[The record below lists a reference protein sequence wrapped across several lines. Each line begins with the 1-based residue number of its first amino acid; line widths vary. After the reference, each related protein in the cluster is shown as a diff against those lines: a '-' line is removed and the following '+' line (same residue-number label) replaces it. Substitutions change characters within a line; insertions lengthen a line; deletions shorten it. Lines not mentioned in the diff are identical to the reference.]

1 MLVLQDLRPL
11 VELDAYYSTVGE
23 GNLQLV
29 EGRLAFTFT
38 LKRPGLTKR
47 CVPGRWVDNP
57 QANAPGFI
65 GWHHGSGGAIDYLS
79 RAARARRSEMEDPR
93 VPNLEEMDEQQV
105 RRFLT
110 ELLPKL
116 SPEEEYELRHEDY
129 VMEMP
134 QSGERIR
141 GREKMR
147 EFQEAYPNPPTMQ
160 LRRVIVREGLWVVE
174 IISDYGGRIY
184 RPVLIIELRDGKM
197 FRDTRYYSEPFGAP
211 EWRAQWVERME
222 S

>member
-1 MLVLQDLRPL
+1 MDDR
-11 VELDAYYSTVGE
+11 E
-23 GNLQLV
+23 
-29 EGRLAFTFT
+29 
-38 LKRPGLTKR
+38 
-47 CVPGRWVDNP
+47 
-57 QANAPGFI
+57 
-65 GWHHGSGGAIDYLS
+65 
-79 RAARARRSEMEDPR
+79 

-116 SPEEEYELRHEDY
+116 SPKEEYELRHEDY

-160 LRRVIVREGLWVVE
+160 LRRVIVGKGLWVVE
-174 IISDYGGRIY
+174 IVSDYGGRIY

-197 FRDTRYYSEPFGAP
+197 FRDTRYYCEPFEAP
-211 EWRAQWVERME
+211 EWRAQWIERM
-222 S
+222 